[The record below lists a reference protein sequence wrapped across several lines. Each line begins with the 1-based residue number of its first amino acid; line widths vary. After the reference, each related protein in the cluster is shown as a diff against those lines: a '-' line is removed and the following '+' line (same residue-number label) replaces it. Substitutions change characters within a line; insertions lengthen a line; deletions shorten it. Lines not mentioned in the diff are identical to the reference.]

1 MSIIYPLLAGGWRP
15 ALLEKTFGRGG
26 GLSPLLAGRP
36 QKQDI
41 KEATNWIPLLPTVF

>member
-1 MSIIYPLLAGGWRP
+1 MIFPPLAGGLVTRF
-15 ALLEKTFGRGG
+15 AGKTFGRG